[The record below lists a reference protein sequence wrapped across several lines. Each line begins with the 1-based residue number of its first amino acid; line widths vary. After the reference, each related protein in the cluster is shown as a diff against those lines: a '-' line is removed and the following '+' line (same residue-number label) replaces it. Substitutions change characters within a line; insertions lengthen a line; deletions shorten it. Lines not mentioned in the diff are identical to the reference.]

1 MSLATTPSTYNYDT
15 NGSFVVW
22 KANNTKVTISSD
34 DNTGATLTAGD
45 VAGEVTITAEVY
57 YTTEI
62 GSEPF
67 TTPVKDTY
75 VVTVT
80 SI

>member
-1 MSLATTPSTYNYDT
+1 MSLATTPSAYNYDA

-22 KANNTKVTISSD
+22 KASNTKVTISSD
-34 DNTGATLTAGD
+34 DNTGATLTGAVAGD
-45 VAGEVTITAEVY
+45 VTITAEVY

>member
-1 MSLATTPSTYNYDT
+1 M
-15 NGSFVVW
+15 
-22 KANNTKVTISSD
+22 TISSD

>member
-1 MSLATTPSTYNYDT
+1 MSLATTPSAYNYDT

-22 KANNTKVTISSD
+22 KASNTKVTISSD
-34 DNTGATLTAGD
+34 DNTGATLTA

>member
-1 MSLATTPSTYNYDT
+1 MSLATTPSTYDYDT

-22 KANNTKVTISSD
+22 KASNTKVTISDD
-34 DNTGATLTAGD
+34 DNTGATLTGA

>member
-1 MSLATTPSTYNYDT
+1 M
-15 NGSFVVW
+15 
-22 KANNTKVTISSD
+22 TISDD
-34 DNTGATLTAGD
+34 DNTGATLTGA

>member
-1 MSLATTPSTYNYDT
+1 MSLATTPSAYNYDA

-22 KANNTKVTISSD
+22 KASNTKVTISSD
-34 DNTGATLTAGD
+34 NNTGATLTGA

-67 TTPVKDTY
+67 ITPVKDTY

-80 SI
+80 P

>member
-1 MSLATTPSTYNYDT
+1 MSLATTPSAYDYDA

-22 KANNTKVTISSD
+22 KTSNTKVTISSH
-34 DNTGATLTAGD
+34 DNTGVTLTGA

>member
-1 MSLATTPSTYNYDT
+1 MSLATTSSAYDYDT

-22 KANNTKVTISSD
+22 KASNTKVTISSD
-34 DNTGATLTAGD
+34 DNTGATLTGA

>member
-1 MSLATTPSTYNYDT
+1 MSLATTPSAYNYDT

-22 KANNTKVTISSD
+22 KASNTKVTISSD
-34 DNTGATLTAGD
+34 DNTGATLTGA